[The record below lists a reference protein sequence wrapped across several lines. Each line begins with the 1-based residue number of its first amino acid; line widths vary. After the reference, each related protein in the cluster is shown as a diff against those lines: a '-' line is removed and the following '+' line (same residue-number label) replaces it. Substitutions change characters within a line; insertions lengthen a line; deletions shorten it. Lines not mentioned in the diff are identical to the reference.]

1 MENNLAM
8 ESKEAMVA
16 VRAMDRREVTTTRA
30 MESKEAMVGTKAMA
44 SKTTTTKIRAM
55 GNKTTMAAVRGT
67 TRRITTVA
75 TRAMVNRVDMVAT
88 RVMATRAMDSNKAM
102 DNSLG
107 MAINKVMGRSQAMVI
122 IKATPRRKVD
132 TRVGMIIST
141 STRMLRAAPSTRRRR
156 SPRTLPATRAQ
167 AGETS
172 IRWEVTCPCGPLP
185 TIHSHSFQQTSALD
199 FPEAR

>member
-1 MENNLAM
+1 
-8 ESKEAMVA
+8 MVE

-30 MESKEAMVGTKAMA
+30 MESK
-44 SKTTTTKIRAM
+44 
-55 GNKTTMAAVRGT
+55 
-67 TRRITTVA
+67 VA
-75 TRAMVNRVDMVAT
+75 MVAT

-107 MAINKVMGRSQAMVI
+107 MVSNKAMVINQVMVI

-132 TRVGMIIST
+132 TRVGTIISM

-167 AGETS
+167 AG
-172 IRWEVTCPCGPLP
+172 
-185 TIHSHSFQQTSALD
+185 
-199 FPEAR
+199 